1 MEGEILSMPKLKTHK
16 GLKKRIKISAKGKV
30 KRPKAGKSHL
40 MSGKSGRR
48 REHLRKKA
56 GVAPAFN
63 KIMTRALRG
72 S

>member
-1 MEGEILSMPKLKTHK
+1 MPKLKTHK

-30 KRPKAGKSHL
+30 KRPKAGKGHL

-48 REHLRKKA
+48 RGRLRKKA
-56 GVAPAFN
+56 EVSSAFN